1 MKQFFKYVCAT
12 VVGIFVVVAILSI
25 LSVLSLVGMASMGN
39 SLTSVK
45 DNSVLVVQLQGT
57 INERSEDNPFADL
70 MGSTALKQ
78 QGLDDILA
86 AIEHART
93 EPKVKG
99 IYLEAGTFTG
109 TMPAS
114 LQAIRKALADFKK
127 EGKFIV
133 AYGDAYT
140 QGAYYLCSVADT
152 VVVNPQGMIDWS
164 GLSST
169 VTYYKDLLEK
179 VGVEMQV
186 VKVGTYKS
194 AVEPFLLSEMSD
206 ANREQIETY
215 DNEIW
220 GEMTKAVG
228 KSRGISV
235 EKLNELADSMMLFK
249 SADLYKKEKLVD
261 KIAYSDE
268 VPQTIAAMMKVD
280 SPEDYNTLTVKDL
293 AGIASS
299 EPKGTSGNVVAVYYA
314 VGSIVEESASD
325 FNTEPQIVGKKVI
338 KDLEKLANDDD
349 VKAVVLRVNSGGGS
363 AYASEQIWH
372 QVMNIKAKKPIV
384 VSMGDMAASGGYY
397 ISCAANYIYAEPT
410 TITGSIGIFGMFPNA
425 GQLLN
430 DKLGIHFSTVK
441 TNQYSDFG
449 SIDRPFTE
457 QERALA
463 QRYINQG
470 YELFTQRCA
479 DGRKKKQDNIKQIG
493 EGRVWT
499 GLHAKQIGLVDE
511 LGGLDQAIA
520 KAKQLA
526 KVDEATVINYPAKS
540 NLFDQLLEEA
550 QGTSYADK
558 QLKQTL
564 GEYYPTFMQ
573 MKNVGQKTGIQAS
586 LPYYLMFK
594 L

>member
-12 VVGIFVVVAILSI
+12 VVGVLIVGAIITLLSI
-25 LSVLSLVGMASMGN
+25 MSLIGMASMGS
-39 SLTSVK
+39 SLTNVK

-57 INERSEDNPFADL
+57 INERSEENPFSDL
-70 MGSTALKQ
+70 FGNTALTN
-78 QGLDDILA
+78 QGLDDILT
-86 AIEHART
+86 AIDHAKT

-99 IYLEAGTFTG
+99 IYLEAGTFAG
-109 TMPAS
+109 AMPAT
-114 LQAIRKALADFKK
+114 LQAIRKALVDFKK

-133 AYGDAYT
+133 AYGDMYT
-140 QGAYYLCSVADT
+140 QGAYYVCSVADSII
-152 VVVNPQGMIDWS
+152 VNPQGMIDWS

-169 VTYYKDLLEK
+169 VTYYKELMQK
-179 VGVEMQV
+179 AGIEMQV

-215 DNEIW
+215 DSEIW
-220 GEMTKAVG
+220 GEMTKAVS

-235 EKLNELADSMMLFK
+235 DKLNELADSMMLLQETK
-249 SADLYKKEKLVD
+249 LYKKEKLVD
-261 KIAYSDE
+261 KIAYSDA
-268 VPQTIAAMMKVD
+268 VRQTIANMIKVD
-280 SPEDYNTLTVKDL
+280 DPDDYNTISVKDL
-293 AGIASS
+293 AGIAGS

-314 VGSIVEESASD
+314 VGDIVEETSSEW
-325 FNTEPQIVGKKVI
+325 NTEPEIVAKKVI
-338 KDLEKLANDDD
+338 QDLQKLAEDDD

-372 QVMNIKAKKPIV
+372 QVMNIKANKPIV

-425 GQLLN
+425 GELLN

-441 TNQYSDFG
+441 TNQFSDFG
-449 SIDRPFTE
+449 SVTRPFTE

-463 QRYINQG
+463 QRYINNG
-470 YELFTQRCA
+470 YELFTRRCA
-479 DGRKKKQDNIKQIG
+479 DGRKIKQDSIKAIG

-499 GLHAKQIGLVDE
+499 GIHAKQIGLVDE
-511 LGGLDQAIA
+511 LGGLNEAIS
-520 KAKQLA
+520 KAKKLA
-526 KVDEATVINYPAKS
+526 KLDEASVINYPTKS
-540 NLFDQLLEEA
+540 NILENLMDEV

-564 GEYYPTFMQ
+564 GDYYPIWSSL
-573 MKNVGQKTGIQAS
+573 KDVGQKTGIQAS